1 MGLVLNNP
9 TNSSATDV
17 LTRDIVKEVH
27 RVQAKYI
34 GFFYNRS
41 PFTFRYLILK
51 LSGNFVSI
59 SVGIFLPHTKFHLS
73 ESKLPRFLNK
83 RESSP
88 NVFLFFY
95 FSFLGEVGGRGGYYT
110 QSFSCKHPLLLFRNW
125 PHLNYYLCLVVDDGI
140 R

>member
-41 PFTFRYLILK
+41 PFTFRSLILK

-59 SVGIFLPHTKFHLS
+59 PVG
-73 ESKLPRFLNK
+73 N
-83 RESSP
+83 
-88 NVFLFFY
+88 
-95 FSFLGEVGGRGGYYT
+95 FSTRYFLGEVGGRGGYYT
-110 QSFSCKHPLLLFRNW
+110 ESFSCKHPLLSFRNW
-125 PHLNYYLCLVVDDGI
+125 PHLNYYLYLVVDDGI